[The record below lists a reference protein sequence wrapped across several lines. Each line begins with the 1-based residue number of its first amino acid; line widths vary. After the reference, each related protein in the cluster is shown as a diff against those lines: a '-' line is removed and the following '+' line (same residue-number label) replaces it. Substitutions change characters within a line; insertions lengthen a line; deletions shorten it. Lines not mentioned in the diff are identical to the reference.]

1 MKIVFLAPRYHTNQ
15 ISLVE
20 YLQRSKNLVFF
31 YVTRIG
37 HSEDHSLLKPHIIKI
52 NFISKLISFFIRSK
66 NHLFNYNYGI
76 PSIKEMVNFISNKY
90 ELIIIRDPISLMG
103 LTYFFLAK
111 LSGTKI
117 IFYFQKEVHNK
128 NSFKIKDIV
137 LRLFIMIF
145 NEKCISPCLGN
156 IKYKKLI
163 KKIKYLPFCLPI
175 IIYKKI
181 WFLNDRVNILTV
193 GKFTNRKNHL
203 LLIRALLMLKVK
215 TNFQTTIVGECTTAE
230 HLIYLKK
237 VKKDVQ
243 KSGLN
248 INILINI
255 TPKVI
260 KKLYRKHDLFVLPSV
275 NEPASISN
283 LEAMAH
289 GLPVITTDTNKTSCY
304 TEHGIN
310 GFIVKSN
317 NVENLSKKIEF
328 LLNNKTKLKK
338 FGNKSFDIVKKKNN
352 PKIIY
357 RKYFEKLSKF

>member
-20 YLQRSKNLVFF
+20 YLLKSKHLVSF

-37 HSEDHSLLKPHIIKI
+37 RSEDHSLLKPDIIKM
-52 NFISKLISFFIRSK
+52 NFISKLFNFFIRSK
-66 NHLFNYNYGI
+66 NPLFNYYYGI

-103 LTYFFLAK
+103 LSYLFLAK
-111 LSGTKI
+111 LFGTKI
-117 IFYFQKEVHNK
+117 IFYIQKEIYNK
-128 NSFKIKDIV
+128 NSFKIKDII
-137 LRLFIMIF
+137 LRFFIRIC

-156 IKYKKLI
+156 MKYKKLI
-163 KKIKYLPFCLPI
+163 KKINYLPFCLPI
-175 IIYKKI
+175 SIYKKT
-181 WFLNDRVNILTV
+181 WFLNNRVNILTV
-193 GKFTNRKNHL
+193 GKFINRKNHL
-203 LLIRALLMLKVK
+203 LLIDALLMLKVK
-215 TNFQTTIVGECTTAE
+215 TNFQMTIVGECTTDK
-230 HLIYLKK
+230 HSIYLKK
-237 VKKDVQ
+237 VKNVAQ

-248 INILINI
+248 IEILINI
-255 TPKVI
+255 APKEV

-317 NVENLSKKIEF
+317 NVENLSKKLEF

-338 FGNKSFDIVKKKNN
+338 FGNKSFNIVKNKNN
-352 PKIIY
+352 PNIIY
-357 RKYFEKLSKF
+357 KNYFENILKI